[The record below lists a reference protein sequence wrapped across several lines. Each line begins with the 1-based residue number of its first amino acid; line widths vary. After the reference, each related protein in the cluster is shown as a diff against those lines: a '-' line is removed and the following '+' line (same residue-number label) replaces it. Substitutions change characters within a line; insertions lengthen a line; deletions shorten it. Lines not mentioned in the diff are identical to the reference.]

1 MSMNVFRLLADLAH
15 ISSKCI
21 LIWAIHRNN
30 SSEGVS
36 LLTQIL
42 YGLVFLTRYLD
53 LFSTS
58 HWAFYHAYNIFFK
71 LFYIFSSLYI
81 IYVMIYVFP
90 RTRER
95 EKSWKLASLCFLG
108 ALVAAPSALGIDAA
122 IRRKSYPHEWFTETC
137 WAFSIVLESV
147 CVLPQLLLLRQTTV
161 PTVIDSFYLV
171 ALGSYR
177 ALYILNWLIRG
188 FGPEHYWDP
197 IADIFGVVQ
206 TLFYLDFAWV
216 YYTRQRVK
224 LRRGG
229 IVDSDDLRK
238 SWFVGKILNSR
249 RINTHD
255 DENEPL
261 DPEAAGEEES
271 RPRWGGRG
279 ISVSADD
286 TLENHGRRSP
296 ES

>member
-1 MSMNVFRLLADLAH
+1 M
-15 ISSKCI
+15 
-21 LIWAIHRNN
+21 
-30 SSEGVS
+30 
-36 LLTQIL
+36 
-42 YGLVFLTRYLD
+42 
-53 LFSTS
+53 
-58 HWAFYHAYNIFFK
+58 
-71 LFYIFSSLYI
+71 
-81 IYVMIYVFP
+81 
-90 RTRER
+90 
-95 EKSWKLASLCFLG
+95 
-108 ALVAAPSALGIDAA
+108 
-122 IRRKSYPHEWFTETC
+122 
-137 WAFSIVLESV
+137 
-147 CVLPQLLLLRQTTV
+147 
-161 PTVIDSFYLV
+161 PTVIDSYYLV

-177 ALYILNWLIRG
+177 ALYILNWLVRG

-206 TLFYLDFAWV
+206 TLLYLDFAWV

-229 IVDSDDLRK
+229 VVDSEDLRK

-255 DENEPL
+255 DEHEPL
-261 DPEAAGEEES
+261 DPEAAGEEEA